1 MFRDLLFRYRKTI
14 TLALALALPLA
25 SMYYHGKVRAQ
36 GSFAERA
43 LLTLT
48 APVQNAT
55 GSVLNKGI
63 GLLDG
68 YILLTRVRRKNRE
81 LQRENQVLLGEALRS
96 RQLAEELGR
105 VKQLCEFRENRK
117 QLVKMPA
124 KVIGREISQ
133 FFRVARVR
141 VDVGGLGELQEGMA
155 VVTHNGVVGRLE
167 KVSGS
172 YADVMLVTDT
182 RSQIHATIAGKGV
195 IGTVRGQGKRRE
207 FGVQFV
213 HLERA
218 DRREPIREG
227 DAVLS
232 TGHDRVFPPGL
243 EIGHIAAAKKTQ
255 RGSYH
260 EYTITPA
267 VPLATLEE
275 VLIVVE
281 HHAPSRKTG
290 TPQAARDHRLRLDPA
305 NTPDG

>member
-1 MFRDLLFRYRKTI
+1 MLRDLLFRYRKTLL
-14 TLALALALPLA
+14 LALALALPVA
-25 SMYYHGKVRAQ
+25 SMYYHGKVRQ
-36 GSFAERA
+36 QSSLLERA
-43 LLTLT
+43 LLGIT
-48 APVQNAT
+48 APIQDAT
-55 GSVLNKGI
+55 ESVLRRGS
-63 GLLDG
+63 GLVDG
-68 YILLTRVRRKNRE
+68 YILLTRVRRRNAE
-81 LQRENQVLLGEALRS
+81 LTAENQVLLGEALRS
-96 RQLAEELGR
+96 RQLAEELRR
-105 VKQLCEFRENRK
+105 VKRLCEFRESRK
-117 QLVKMPA
+117 QLITVPA
-124 KVIGREISQ
+124 KVIGREVSQ

-141 VDVGGLGELQEGMA
+141 VDIEGAGELREGMA

-172 YADVMLVTDT
+172 YADVMLVTDS

-195 IGTVRGQGKRRE
+195 IGTVRGEGKRRE
-207 FGVQFV
+207 FAVRFV

-243 EIGHIAAAKKTQ
+243 EIGHVTSAEKTQ

-260 EYTITPA
+260 QYTLTPA

-281 HHAPSRKTG
+281 HHAPTKKPG
-290 TPQAARDHRLRLDPA
+290 TPQAARDRRLRLDPA